1 MKINFDFKNPEN
13 RQKIMVGILVIAILA
28 TISFLYSYYFSKLF
42 IPSVVIP
49 SGTILTETSRPLIQ
63 VGGFDVGILKDPIFT
78 DLKKFGEYPLS
89 VKEDDRGR
97 QNPFAPY

>member
-13 RQKIMVGILVIAILA
+13 RQKIMAGIVVIMILA
-28 TISFLYSYYFSKLF
+28 TISFLYSYYFSKSS
-42 IPSVVIP
+42 IPFVVIP
-49 SGTILTETSRPLIQ
+49 SGTILTETSPTSIQ
-63 VGGFDVGILKDPIFT
+63 VGGFDVGILKNPIFM
-78 DLKKFGEYPLS
+78 DLKKFGEYPIN